1 MDHYSKR
8 ALELFQEGYNCS
20 QSVFGAFA
28 EDLGI
33 DFATAMKLS
42 SSFGGGM
49 GRMREVCGAVTGMFM
64 VAGLKY
70 GYDMHGEY
78 GEKSLHAQLIQL
90 LAKQFKETNKSIIC
104 KDLLALSE
112 GSDNVASEKKTT
124 KYSEMRPCSE
134 FVGHAAELLEEL
146 MENKQVKLNNMS
158 D

>member
-1 MDHYSKR
+1 MDNYSKR

-33 DFATAMKLS
+33 DFATAMRLS

-70 GYDMHGEY
+70 GYDMPGEY
-78 GEKSLHAQLIQL
+78 DGKSLHAELIQL

-104 KDLLALSE
+104 RDLLAVSE
-112 GSDNVASEKKTT
+112 ESESVALEKKTT
-124 KYSEMRPCSE
+124 KYSQMRPCSE
-134 FVGHAAELLEEL
+134 FVGHAAELLEDL
-146 MENKQVKLNNMS
+146 IKNK
-158 D
+158 